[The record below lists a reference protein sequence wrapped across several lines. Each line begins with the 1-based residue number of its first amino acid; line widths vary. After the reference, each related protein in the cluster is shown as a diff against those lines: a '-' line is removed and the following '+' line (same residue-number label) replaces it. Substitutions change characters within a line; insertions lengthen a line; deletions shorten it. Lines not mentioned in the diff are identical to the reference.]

1 MLSPFLLHDIYIKKY
16 HMKTAQEYNEDIDIL
31 TRRLSYEDDPN
42 KKKDLSVKLQKKK
55 LEKEISIIRDKINKL
70 G

>member
-1 MLSPFLLHDIYIKKY
+1 
-16 HMKTAQEYNEDIDIL
+16 MKTPQEYNEEIDIL
-31 TRRLSYEDDPN
+31 TRRIAYEDDPN
-42 KKKDLSVKLQKKK
+42 KKKDLSIRLQKKK

>member
-1 MLSPFLLHDIYIKKY
+1 MLSPFPFHDIYNKSI
-16 HMKTAQEYNEDIDIL
+16 MKTPQEYNEDIDIL

-42 KKKDLSVKLQKKK
+42 KKKDLSTKLQKKK
-55 LEKEISIIRDKINKL
+55 LEKEISIIRGKIDKL

>member
-1 MLSPFLLHDIYIKKY
+1 
-16 HMKTAQEYNEDIDIL
+16 MKTPQEYNEEIDIL
-31 TRRLSYEDDPN
+31 TRRISYEDDPN
-42 KKKDLSVKLQKKK
+42 KKKDLSIRLQKKK